1 MKKWIALI
9 TAVFF
14 PQVLWAADVP
24 ATLQWSQRVELST
37 PVSGVVKA
45 VNVEVGD
52 LVKKGQVLLS
62 LDNTSYQASVAEIQS
77 RITRLDAEAEEAK
90 RDLDRA
96 QELYERTIVSTT
108 DLDQARLRRVKSL
121 SMLAEARARLRQD
134 QKALEETSLRA
145 PGRAGP
151 ERGQRTAAT
160 DAADGG
166 QIGRNDC
173 AHAPPLPAN
182 RQSENRPDGNRERRR
197 NKLHRQNQNTGAG
210 TYPNQGGGGLP
221 CRCGLHNQT
230 ALTRRIT
237 GTGKAALIAYF
248 STPEISIRYRCN
260 PAP

>member
-9 TAVFF
+9 TAAFF

-62 LDNTSYQASVAEIQS
+62 LDSTTYRASVAEIQS
-77 RITRLDAEAEEAK
+77 EITRLDAEAEEAK
-90 RDLDRA
+90 RDLDRV

-108 DLDQARLRRVKSL
+108 DLDQAKLRRIKSL

-145 PGRAGP
+145 PFDAVVILRQAEPGLSVASGLQPQMLLTLARSGEMIARMHLPSPQIDNLKTGQTVTVSVAGTSYTGKIKTLGLEPIQTKEGAVYPVDVVFTIKQPLRAG
-151 ERGQRTAAT
+151 
-160 DAADGG
+160 
-166 QIGRNDC
+166 
-173 AHAPPLPAN
+173 LPALV
-182 RQSENRPDGNRERRR
+182 
-197 NKLHRQNQNTGAG
+197 KL
-210 TYPNQGGGGLP
+210 P
-221 CRCGLHNQT
+221 
-230 ALTRRIT
+230 
-237 GTGKAALIAYF
+237 
-248 STPEISIRYRCN
+248 
-260 PAP
+260 

>member
-145 PGRAGP
+145 PFDAVVILRQAEPGLSVASGLQPQMLLTVARSGEMIARMRLPSPQIDNLKTGQTVTVSVAGTSYTGRIKTLGLEPIQTKEGAVYPVDVVFTIKQPLRAG
-151 ERGQRTAAT
+151 
-160 DAADGG
+160 
-166 QIGRNDC
+166 
-173 AHAPPLPAN
+173 LPALV
-182 RQSENRPDGNRERRR
+182 
-197 NKLHRQNQNTGAG
+197 KL
-210 TYPNQGGGGLP
+210 P
-221 CRCGLHNQT
+221 
-230 ALTRRIT
+230 
-237 GTGKAALIAYF
+237 
-248 STPEISIRYRCN
+248 
-260 PAP
+260 